1 MKLADRLNCIVESKT
16 LKMSKLSR
24 ELSSKGFNVINL
36 SLGEPDFPTPQHI
49 KDAAKK
55 ALDDNFTTY
64 SPVVGYLD
72 LREAIA
78 AKFKREN
85 NLEYAANQIVVST
98 GAKQSIINA
107 MLAILNKGDEV
118 IVPTPYWVSYSEM
131 IKLAEGT
138 PVFVNANVDTDYKV
152 TASQIEKAI
161 TVKTKLMIFSSP
173 CNPTGS
179 VFSKDELYSI
189 AKVFEKYP
197 DIYIISDEIYEHINF
212 IGKHESIAQFD
223 FIKERV
229 VTVNGMS
236 KAFAMTGWRLGYI
249 GASKEIAEACEK
261 LQGQFTSGT
270 NSIAQ
275 RAALCALTTDM
286 TPTYEMA
293 KAFKRRRDL
302 VLGLMKEIP
311 GFKTNL
317 PEGAFYVF
325 PDVSYYFGKSDGTTT
340 IQSSEDLCMYIL
352 NSAYV
357 ALVAGDAFG
366 APECIRF
373 SYATS
378 DEKLIEALK
387 RIKEMLAKLV

>member
-85 NLEYAANQIVVST
+85 NLEYTPNQIVVST

-152 TASQIEKAI
+152 TASQIENAI
-161 TVKTKLMIFSSP
+161 TAKTKLMIFSSP

-179 VFSKDELYSI
+179 VFSKDELFAI
-189 AKVFEKYP
+189 AKVIEKHP
-197 DIYIISDEIYEHINF
+197 DIFIISDEIYEHINF

-249 GASKEIAEACEK
+249 GASKEVAEACEK

-275 RAALCALTTDM
+275 RAALCALTSDM

-302 VLGLMKEIP
+302 VLSLMKEIP

-317 PEGAFYVF
+317 PGGAFYVF
-325 PDVSYYFGKSDGTTT
+325 PDVSYYFGKSDGTTI

-378 DEKLIEALK
+378 DEKLTEALK
-387 RIKEMLAKLV
+387 RIKEVLAKLV

>member
-85 NLEYAANQIVVST
+85 NLEYTPNQIVVST

-152 TASQIEKAI
+152 TASQIENAI
-161 TVKTKLMIFSSP
+161 TAKTKLMIFSSP

-179 VFSKDELYSI
+179 VFSKDELFAI
-189 AKVFEKYP
+189 AKVIEKHP
-197 DIYIISDEIYEHINF
+197 DIFIISDEIYEHINF

-229 VTVNGMS
+229 VTVNGMLS
-236 KAFAMTGWRLGYI
+236 TFH
-249 GASKEIAEACEK
+249 
-261 LQGQFTSGT
+261 LQLQLF
-270 NSIAQ
+270 
-275 RAALCALTTDM
+275 LL
-286 TPTYEMA
+286 
-293 KAFKRRRDL
+293 
-302 VLGLMKEIP
+302 
-311 GFKTNL
+311 
-317 PEGAFYVF
+317 
-325 PDVSYYFGKSDGTTT
+325 
-340 IQSSEDLCMYIL
+340 
-352 NSAYV
+352 
-357 ALVAGDAFG
+357 
-366 APECIRF
+366 
-373 SYATS
+373 
-378 DEKLIEALK
+378 
-387 RIKEMLAKLV
+387 